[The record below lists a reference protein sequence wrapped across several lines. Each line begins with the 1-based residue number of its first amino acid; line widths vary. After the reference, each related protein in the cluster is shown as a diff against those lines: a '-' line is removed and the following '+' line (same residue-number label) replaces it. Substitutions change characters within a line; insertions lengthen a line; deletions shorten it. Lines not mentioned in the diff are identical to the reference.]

1 MYKVAIVDDEPVIV
15 RGLTMTIQWEKYN
28 CRVVGTAGDGQE
40 GMKLIRE
47 KRPDILISD
56 ICMPGIDGLTMIAGM
71 KSEFGPMQITILTGF
86 RDFDYAQ
93 QAIRLGV
100 TRFLLKPSKMDE
112 LDEAIRVM
120 IENLQRQGIMGTD
133 GESENGVN
141 TGKTGNA
148 GDTEGGG
155 NTGSTGNTA
164 GKGPTGQSAENAPEY
179 PAIKDTAS
187 KGAAQTAPGNE
198 PSDKDAAGEDR
209 EAGETDSPASCFIVK
224 NALAYIEENYR
235 EKLKLSDVADQIY
248 VSQWHLS
255 KLLNKHTGQNFSEI
269 LNNIRIEKAKELLK
283 DPSLRI
289 GDIAE
294 EVGFLDMAHFS
305 RVFKKQA
312 GISAN
317 EYRNTIL
324 GR

>member
-1 MYKVAIVDDEPVIV
+1 MNIQGDIMYKVAIVDDEPVIV
-15 RGLTMTIQWEKYN
+15 RGLTKMIPWESYN

-47 KRPDILISD
+47 QKPDILISD

-71 KSEFGPMQITILTGF
+71 KSEFGHMQITILTGF

-112 LDEAIRVM
+112 LEEAVRVM
-120 IENLQRQGIMGTD
+120 IENLEKQGITGKEDGTD
-133 GESENGVN
+133 EGVGEN
-141 TGKTGNA
+141 TPKAEGNREGEEGKEKA
-148 GDTEGGG
+148 
-155 NTGSTGNTA
+155 
-164 GKGPTGQSAENAPEY
+164 
-179 PAIKDTAS
+179 
-187 KGAAQTAPGNE
+187 E
-198 PSDKDAAGEDR
+198 PSEGKEGE
-209 EAGETDSPASCFIVK
+209 ETDSLASCFIVK

-269 LNNIRIEKAKELLK
+269 LNTIRIEKAKELLK

-294 EVGFLDMAHFS
+294 EVGFLDVAHFS

-317 EYRNTIL
+317 EYRNTKL
-324 GR
+324 GS

>member
-1 MYKVAIVDDEPVIV
+1 MNIQGDIMYKVAIVDDEPVIV
-15 RGLTMTIQWEKYN
+15 RGLTKMIPWESYN

-47 KRPDILISD
+47 QKPDILISD

-71 KSEFGPMQITILTGF
+71 KSEFGHMQITILTGF

-112 LDEAIRVM
+112 LEEAVRVM
-120 IENLQRQGIMGTD
+120 IENLEKQGITGKEDGTD
-133 GESENGVN
+133 EGVGEN
-141 TGKTGNA
+141 TPKAEGKR
-148 GDTEGGG
+148 EGEE
-155 NTGSTGNTA
+155 
-164 GKGPTGQSAENAPEY
+164 GKEKA
-179 PAIKDTAS
+179 
-187 KGAAQTAPGNE
+187 E
-198 PSDKDAAGEDR
+198 PSEGKEGE
-209 EAGETDSPASCFIVK
+209 ETDSPASCFIVK

-269 LNNIRIEKAKELLK
+269 LNTIRIEKAKELLK

-294 EVGFLDMAHFS
+294 EVGFLDVAHFS

-317 EYRNTIL
+317 EYRNTKL
-324 GR
+324 GS

>member
-1 MYKVAIVDDEPVIV
+1 MNIQGDIMYKVAIVDDEPVIV
-15 RGLTMTIQWEKYN
+15 RGLTKMIPWESYN

-47 KRPDILISD
+47 QKPDILISD

-71 KSEFGPMQITILTGF
+71 KSEFGHMQITILTGF

-100 TRFLLKPSKMDE
+100 TRFLLKPSKMAE
-112 LDEAIRVM
+112 LEEAVRVM
-120 IENLQRQGIMGTD
+120 IENLEKQGITGKEDGTD
-133 GESENGVN
+133 EGVGEN
-141 TGKTGNA
+141 TPKAEGNREGEEGKEKA
-148 GDTEGGG
+148 
-155 NTGSTGNTA
+155 
-164 GKGPTGQSAENAPEY
+164 
-179 PAIKDTAS
+179 
-187 KGAAQTAPGNE
+187 E
-198 PSDKDAAGEDR
+198 PSEGKEGE
-209 EAGETDSPASCFIVK
+209 ETDSPASCFIVK

-269 LNNIRIEKAKELLK
+269 LNTIRIEKAKELLK

-294 EVGFLDMAHFS
+294 EVGFLDVAHFS

-317 EYRNTIL
+317 EYRNTKL
-324 GR
+324 GS

>member
-1 MYKVAIVDDEPVIV
+1 MNIQGDIMYKVAIVDDEPVIV
-15 RGLTMTIQWEKYN
+15 RGLTKMIPWESYN

-47 KRPDILISD
+47 QKPDILISD

-71 KSEFGPMQITILTGF
+71 KSEFGHMQITILTGF

-112 LDEAIRVM
+112 LEEAVRVM
-120 IENLQRQGIMGTD
+120 IENLEKQGITGKEDGTD
-133 GESENGVN
+133 EGVGEN
-141 TGKTGNA
+141 TPKAEGNREGEEGKEKA
-148 GDTEGGG
+148 
-155 NTGSTGNTA
+155 
-164 GKGPTGQSAENAPEY
+164 
-179 PAIKDTAS
+179 
-187 KGAAQTAPGNE
+187 E
-198 PSDKDAAGEDR
+198 PSEGKEGE
-209 EAGETDSPASCFIVK
+209 ETDSPASCFIVK

-269 LNNIRIEKAKELLK
+269 LNTIRIEKAKELLK

-294 EVGFLDMAHFS
+294 EVGFLDVAHFS

-317 EYRNTIL
+317 EYRNTKL
-324 GR
+324 GS

>member
-1 MYKVAIVDDEPVIV
+1 
-15 RGLTMTIQWEKYN
+15 
-28 CRVVGTAGDGQE
+28 
-40 GMKLIRE
+40 
-47 KRPDILISD
+47 
-56 ICMPGIDGLTMIAGM
+56 
-71 KSEFGPMQITILTGF
+71 
-86 RDFDYAQ
+86 
-93 QAIRLGV
+93 
-100 TRFLLKPSKMDE
+100 
-112 LDEAIRVM
+112 
-120 IENLQRQGIMGTD
+120 MGTD
-133 GESENGVN
+133 GESENGGN

-155 NTGSTGNTA
+155 NTGSTGNAA

-179 PAIKDTAS
+179 PAIRETAS